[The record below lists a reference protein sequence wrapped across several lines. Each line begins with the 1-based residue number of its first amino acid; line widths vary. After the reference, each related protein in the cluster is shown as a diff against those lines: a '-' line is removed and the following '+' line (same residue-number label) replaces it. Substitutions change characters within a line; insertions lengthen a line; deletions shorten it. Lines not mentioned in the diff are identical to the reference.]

1 MQAEETTKRAGT
13 FSNMKYDENTGD
25 VSGYEV
31 VIKYSDSKYSGTYR
45 YAVGEPRP
53 FAPIKP
59 IINGEMIS
67 FTFEYPRKRGK
78 PYKGQFIGF
87 YYEKGISGTIS
98 DNKSRTTYKVNL
110 IRQPSKG
117 TWPESVK

>member
-1 MQAEETTKRAGT
+1 MDKRESLPPRFIISLVSLLILILTPYGIQAGEEIKPMGT
-13 FSNMKYDENTGD
+13 FSNMFYDENTGD

-31 VIKYSDSKYSGTYR
+31 VIEYSNSEYSGTYR

-53 FAPIKP
+53 FSPIKP
-59 IINGEMIS
+59 VIDGEMIS

-87 YYEKGISGTIS
+87 YNEK
-98 DNKSRTTYKVNL
+98 
-110 IRQPSKG
+110 
-117 TWPESVK
+117 